1 LFLSSIPFF
10 RQRSLWRLRAPV
22 SPDEVRRI
30 ERWLATARVF
40 LAISALIAVLMDP
53 GEIDP
58 SWGTWA
64 AGLLAFYIAQGMVI
78 IILLRRRQES
88 TTAFR
93 LLVHSAD
100 IVWPALI
107 SLFATGQSNPFF
119 LFYVF
124 VIVAAAY
131 RWGLPETLA
140 TAIAAIGLLWAES
153 LALHYGF
160 INAAT
165 HTSLEPQTLFMRSMY
180 LLVLGLLLGSL
191 AEQQKQLRT
200 EKAVITRV
208 LGRAS
213 VEAGLAGT
221 LQGILGEFITMYNA
235 SYVVLASQEA
245 NSHHIFVSE
254 VRSLNG
260 TPTVLNWLEPAATD
274 RQTYL
279 YDSPG
284 NICFARRLKN
294 GISCVALS
302 QEGVEVSDMPIAP
315 LAQLAERHPF
325 KSVITMSF
333 QFPKAWWGR
342 IFLFEPV
349 SIGRAEDELRFLQE
363 LIRHVGPAVYN
374 VYLLRR
380 LRLRAGAVERARFA
394 RELHDGAVQSL
405 IAMEMQ
411 VDVLKRQAVNN
422 ASVVPDELSRIQK
435 LMREEVLKLRELMQ
449 QMKSL
454 DVDSRRIVPF
464 LADTVERFQ
473 RETGISARFICHVDE
488 LDMPQQICRELA
500 RIVQEGLVNVR
511 KHSGAKHVLV
521 RLSADDGKWKITI
534 EDDGAG
540 FPFSGTLSLEQM
552 ESQRKGPVVI
562 KERVHLIA
570 GELTIESNPGLGSRL
585 EVSIPQNQNR
595 EVAYGQP

>member
-1 LFLSSIPFF
+1 M
-10 RQRSLWRLRAPV
+10 RAPT

-40 LAISALIAVLMDP
+40 LAISALLAVLMDP
-53 GEIDP
+53 GEINP
-58 SWGTWA
+58 TLSLWA
-64 AGLLAFYIAQGMVI
+64 AGLLAFYIAQGVAVI
-78 IILLRRRQES
+78 MLLRRRRES
-88 TTAFR
+88 TRAFR
-93 LLVHSAD
+93 LMVHAAD

-107 SLFATGQSNPFF
+107 SLFAVGQSNPFF

-124 VIVAAAY
+124 VIAAAAY

-140 TAIAAIGLLWAES
+140 TALAGISVLWAES
-153 LALHYGF
+153 LVLRFGLLKLPIHV
-160 INAAT
+160 
-165 HTSLEPQTLFMRSMY
+165 SLEPQSLFMRSMY

-191 AEQQKQLRT
+191 AEQQKHLRS
-200 EKAVITRV
+200 EKAIIARV

-221 LQGILGEFITMYNA
+221 LQGIMGEFITMYNA
-235 SYVVLASQEA
+235 SYVVLASQES
-245 NSHHIFVSE
+245 NSHHTFVSE

-260 TPTVLNWLEPAATD
+260 APTVLNWLEPSASDGT
-274 RQTYL
+274 TYL
-279 YDSPG
+279 YDSPASA
-284 NICFARRLKN
+284 CYTRRTKRDY
-294 GISCVALS
+294 SYVALN
-302 QEGVEVSDMPIAP
+302 ENGNALHDIPVESFKR
-315 LAQLAERHPF
+315 LAERHPF
-325 KSVITMSF
+325 RSVISVAF

-342 IFLFEPV
+342 IFVFEPDAV
-349 SIGRAEDELRFLQE
+349 GRKEDELRFLRE
-363 LIRHVGPAVYN
+363 LIRQVGPAVYN

-411 VDVLKRQAVNN
+411 VDVLRRQAVTNS
-422 ASVVPDELSRIQK
+422 SVVPEELGRIQK

-454 DVDSRRIVPF
+454 DVDSRRLVGF
-464 LADTVERFQ
+464 LSDTVERFQ
-473 RETGISARFICHVDE
+473 RETGISSRFVCQVDE

-521 RLSADDGKWKITI
+521 RLASEDSKWKVTM

-540 FPFSGTLSLEQM
+540 FPFSGSLSLEQM

-585 EVSIPQNQNR
+585 IISIPQNQNR

>member
-1 LFLSSIPFF
+1 M
-10 RQRSLWRLRAPV
+10 
-22 SPDEVRRI
+22 
-30 ERWLATARVF
+30 
-40 LAISALIAVLMDP
+40 LIDP
-53 GEIDP
+53 AEIDP
-58 SWGTWA
+58 AWGVWA
-64 AGLLAFYIAQGMVI
+64 AGLLAFYIAQGVVI

-88 TTAFR
+88 TPAFR
-93 LLVHSAD
+93 LMVHAAD
-100 IVWPALI
+100 VVWPALI

-124 VIVAAAY
+124 VIAAAAY

-140 TAIAAIGLLWAES
+140 TALSATSLLWAES
-153 LALHYGF
+153 LAVQHGF
-160 INAAT
+160 LNAVT
-165 HTSLEPQTLFMRSMY
+165 HASLEPQTLFMRSMY

-191 AEQQKQLRT
+191 AEQQKQLRS
-200 EKAVITRV
+200 EKSVITRV

-221 LQGILGEFITMYNA
+221 LQGILGEFITMYGA

-245 NSHHIFVSE
+245 NSHHVFVSE
-254 VRSLNG
+254 VRSLSG
-260 TPTVLNWLEPAATD
+260 TPTVLNWLEPSANDA
-274 RQTYL
+274 QTYL

-284 NICFARRLKN
+284 TSCYARRLKQ
-294 GISCVALS
+294 GISYVALN
-302 QEGVEVSDMPIAP
+302 QQGLELTDMPVGP
-315 LAQLAERHPF
+315 LDYLAERHPF
-325 KSVITMSF
+325 RSAITMSF

-342 IFLFEPV
+342 IFIFEPV
-349 SIGRAEDELRFLQE
+349 SVGRVEDELRFLQE

-422 ASVVPDELSRIQK
+422 SSVVPDELGRIQK

-454 DVDSRRIVPF
+454 DVDSRRMVAF
-464 LADTVERFQ
+464 LSDTVERFQ
-473 RETGISARFICHVDE
+473 RETGISARFVNQVDD
-488 LDMPQQICRELA
+488 LDMPQQVCRELA
-500 RIVQEGLVNVR
+500 RIVQEGLVNIR

-521 RLSADDGKWKITI
+521 RLSADDGHWKITI

-540 FPFSGTLSLEQM
+540 FPFSGRLSLEQM
-552 ESQRKGPVVI
+552 ESQGKGPVVI

-570 GELTIESNPGLGSRL
+570 GELTIESNPGLGARL
-585 EVSIPQNQNR
+585 EISIPQNQNR

>member
-1 LFLSSIPFF
+1 M
-10 RQRSLWRLRAPV
+10 
-22 SPDEVRRI
+22 RRI

-53 GEIDP
+53 AEIDP
-58 SWGTWA
+58 AWGAWA

-93 LLVHSAD
+93 FMVHSAD
-100 IVWPALI
+100 VIWPALI

-124 VIVAAAY
+124 VIAAAAY

-140 TAIAAIGLLWAES
+140 TALSAISLLWAES

-160 INAAT
+160 LNAAT
-165 HTSLEPQTLFMRSMY
+165 HASLEPQTLFMRSMY

-191 AEQQKQLRT
+191 AEQQKQLRS
-200 EKAVITRV
+200 EKSVITRV

-221 LQGILGEFITMYNA
+221 LQGILGEFITMYGA
-235 SYVVLASQEA
+235 SYVVLASQES

-260 TPTVLNWLEPAATD
+260 TPTVLNWLEPSAND
-274 RQTYL
+274 GQTYL

-284 NICFARRLKN
+284 DTCFARRIKHE
-294 GISCVALS
+294 ISCVALNP
-302 QEGVEVSDMPIAP
+302 QGIELRDMSVAP
-315 LAQLAERHPF
+315 LDQLAERHPF
-325 KSVITMSF
+325 RSVITMSF

-349 SIGRAEDELRFLQE
+349 SVGRAEDELRFLQE

-374 VYLLRR
+374 VYLIRR

-422 ASVVPDELSRIQK
+422 SSVVPEELGRIQK

-454 DVDSRRIVPF
+454 DVDSRRIVAF

-473 RETGISARFICHVDE
+473 RETGISARFVHQVDE

-521 RLSADDGKWKITI
+521 RLSADDGKWKVTI

-540 FPFSGTLSLEQM
+540 FPFSGRLSLEQM
-552 ESQRKGPVVI
+552 ERQGKGPVVI
-562 KERVHLIA
+562 RERVHLIA

-585 EVSIPQNQNR
+585 EISIPQNQNR
-595 EVAYGQP
+595 EVAYG